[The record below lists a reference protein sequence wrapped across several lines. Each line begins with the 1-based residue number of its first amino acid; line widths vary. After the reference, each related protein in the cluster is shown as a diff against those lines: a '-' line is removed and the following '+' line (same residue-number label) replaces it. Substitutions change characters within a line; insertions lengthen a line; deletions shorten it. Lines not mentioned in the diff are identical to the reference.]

1 MIVIAVDAMG
11 GDKAPAVAVEGA
23 VLAAQDRA
31 SSVVLV
37 GDETKIRAELARL
50 GAPPSLPVQVH
61 HASQVIE
68 MHEHPA
74 LAVRRKR
81 DASMRVCFDLVAA
94 GRASAVVSAGN
105 SGGVMA
111 SALRTHGRI
120 KGVERPAIATLIPTR
135 AGGYVVLID
144 SGANT
149 DCKPL
154 HLAQFGLMGAQYARN
169 MLRVHAPRIAI
180 LSNGEEVTKGTW
192 LTREA
197 AELLRRFAPQNYVG
211 YVEGRD
217 IFKPLADVV
226 VCDGFTGNVV
236 LKTVEGLVVAAMD
249 MLKEEI
255 YARREAVLGAALMKR
270 ALSAFKKRVNYEEV
284 GGAPLLGTRATAII
298 AHGGSSAK
306 AIKNAIH
313 VAERAAL
320 SDVTGLIDRSIAE
333 VHARH
338 GDVAAAAAARGANG
352 AGAGAGEGEGEGEH
366 GREAGAAGTN
376 GAGTAGEGAE
386 ATHRRGRGLRPAQGT
401 GA

>member
-31 SSVVLV
+31 SSVILV
-37 GDETKIRAELARL
+37 GDETRVRAELARL
-50 GAPPSLPVQVH
+50 KASPALPIQVH

-81 DASMRVCFDLVAA
+81 DASIRVCFDLVQA
-94 GRASAVVSAGN
+94 GKASAVVSAGN

-120 KGVERPAIATLIPTR
+120 KGVERPAIATLIPTGHGF
-135 AGGYVVLID
+135 AVLID

-149 DCKPL
+149 DCKPM
-154 HLAQFGLMGAQYARN
+154 HLAQFAVMGAEYARQ
-169 MLRVHAPRIAI
+169 MLRIHSPRVGI
-180 LSNGEEVTKGTW
+180 LSNGEEETKGTW

-197 AELLRRFAPQNYVG
+197 AVLARAFLGPRYVG
-211 YVEGRD
+211 YIEGRD
-217 IFKPLADVV
+217 VFRNVADVV
-226 VCDGFTGNVV
+226 VCDGFVGNILLKAIEGIVV
-236 LKTVEGLVVAAMD
+236 GAMD
-249 MLKEEI
+249 MLKAEI

-270 ALSAFKKRVNYEEV
+270 ALTAFKKRVNYEEV

-298 AHGGSSAK
+298 SHGGSSAK
-306 AIKNAIH
+306 AIKNAVH
-313 VAERAAL
+313 AAERAAL
-320 SDVTGLIDRSIAE
+320 SDVTAVIARAIE
-333 VHARH
+333 EARARH
-338 GDVAAAAAARGANG
+338 PEVASRAAERDDDDDEPGAHPR
-352 AGAGAGEGEGEGEH
+352 A
-366 GREAGAAGTN
+366 
-376 GAGTAGEGAE
+376 
-386 ATHRRGRGLRPAQGT
+386 RGLRPAQGS